1 MAGNQPASEAAG
13 APAARLGRRDL
24 LLIALSLSAG
34 VVDALSVAVLG
45 VFTGAITGDVVL
57 LGRSLGDGASH
68 DALHAAVALAG
79 FAAGVFLALRALRA
93 LGGRAAGVPLVLAVV
108 VALQGAFLALWA
120 AAGASPGAAALAA
133 LTALSAVAMG
143 AQTAATR
150 TLHPHGPPTTYVT
163 GTLTVLVSE
172 LAGGSGSRADRLRR
186 GGVVVAIAAGAA
198 LGAAVLLHARVV
210 AAAIPPAITA
220 AVALAAVTLPPPPPR
235 SVGRGR

>member
-68 DALHAAVALAG
+68 DALHAALALAG
-79 FAAGVFLALRALRA
+79 FAAGVFLALRAL
-93 LGGRAAGVPLVLAVV
+93 GGRAARVPLVLAVV